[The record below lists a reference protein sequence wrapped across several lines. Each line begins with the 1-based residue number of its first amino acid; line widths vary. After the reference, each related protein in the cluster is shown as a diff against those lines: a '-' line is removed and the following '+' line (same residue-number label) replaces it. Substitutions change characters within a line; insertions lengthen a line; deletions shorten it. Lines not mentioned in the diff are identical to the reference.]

1 MKVLVVGGS
10 RGTGAA
16 VATELAERGHL
27 VTAYA
32 RSASGDGQGNEKVR
46 YVEGDVLDREELGKA
61 MIGQDAVVVTLG
73 ISDNPF
79 RVRLTRRATSPL
91 DIRSRGTRE
100 VIRAMRDHGVQRLV
114 VQSTYGIGETYAQL
128 PLALKLFFTLAIR
141 PQVDDHERQERLVR
155 ESDLSWTIMRPVVLN
170 DEPATLPAHV
180 GTNDRVKSMKVAR
193 RQVAE
198 VTADALET
206 EEFAGHVLSV
216 SAAAAASVSGL
227 CSSPCLVGGLG
238 DRRRERVRAR
248 RPRGAARRSSRSAMV
263 PCLVASAT
271 CAPRHLQ
278 YAASCGLESC
288 PTRAVAARPQL
299 QRGPTRQARALRLPG
314 RPEGRDVGGGGRQE
328 RVDGGARLELGQI
341 PQVGGSPSGPPGD
354 RARAGRPRPARPARS
369 SVRVVRPPAC

>member
-170 DEPATLPAHV
+170 DEPAALPPHV
-180 GTNDRVKSMKVAR
+180 GTNDRVQSMKVAR

-216 SAAAAASVSGL
+216 SAAAAA
-227 CSSPCLVGGLG
+227 
-238 DRRRERVRAR
+238 
-248 RPRGAARRSSRSAMV
+248 
-263 PCLVASAT
+263 
-271 CAPRHLQ
+271 
-278 YAASCGLESC
+278 
-288 PTRAVAARPQL
+288 
-299 QRGPTRQARALRLPG
+299 
-314 RPEGRDVGGGGRQE
+314 
-328 RVDGGARLELGQI
+328 
-341 PQVGGSPSGPPGD
+341 
-354 RARAGRPRPARPARS
+354 
-369 SVRVVRPPAC
+369 